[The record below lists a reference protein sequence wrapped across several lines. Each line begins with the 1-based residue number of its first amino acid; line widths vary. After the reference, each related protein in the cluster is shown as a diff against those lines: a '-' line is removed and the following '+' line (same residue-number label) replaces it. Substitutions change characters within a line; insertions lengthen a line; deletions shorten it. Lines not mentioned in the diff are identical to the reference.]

1 MLPPI
6 ANALAKRT
14 HMRVS
19 DPTISGRARPP
30 PSSRIASEDPRRY
43 FTDMATRLVNDWP
56 NSHIRDLMPQC
67 WAAPQ
72 QA

>member
-1 MLPPI
+1 
-6 ANALAKRT
+6 
-14 HMRVS
+14 MRVS
-19 DPTISGRARPP
+19 DLTISGRARPP

-43 FTDMATRLVNDWP
+43 FTDMVTRLVNDWP
-56 NSHIRDLMPQC
+56 NSHIPDLMPQC